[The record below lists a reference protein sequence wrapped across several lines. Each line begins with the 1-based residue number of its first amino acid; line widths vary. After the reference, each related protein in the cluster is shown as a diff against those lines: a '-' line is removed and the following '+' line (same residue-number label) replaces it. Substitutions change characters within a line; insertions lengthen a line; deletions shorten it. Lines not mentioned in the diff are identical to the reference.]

1 MQLRAYCPA
10 DCPMLAQLFYETV
23 HTVNA
28 RDYTQAQLNAWAD
41 GLVDLEDWNR
51 SFLEHITVVAQVS
64 GHIAGFGDM
73 TCTGYLDRLYVH
85 WQMQSMGIGTAIC
98 NYLEQTAGDFAIQ
111 THASI
116 TARPFFEGRGYQA
129 LLEEQV
135 TRRGVLL
142 KRSWMVKT
150 RGGLID
156 CERDQVLWKH
166 CGREPGLL

>member
-10 DCPMLAQLFYETV
+10 DCPVLAQLFYETV

-28 RDYTQAQLNAWAD
+28 RDYTQVQLNAWAD
-41 GLVDLEDWNR
+41 GRVDLEEWNR
-51 SFLEHITVVAQVS
+51 SFLEHTTVVAQVS

-98 NYLEQTAGDFAIQ
+98 DYLEQTAKDFAIQ

-116 TARPFFEGRGYQA
+116 TARPFFERRGYQA

-142 KRSWMVKT
+142 RRCWMVKT
-150 RGGLID
+150 RSSLTG
-156 CERDQVLWKH
+156 CERDRVLRKH
-166 CGREPGLL
+166 CGRVPGLL